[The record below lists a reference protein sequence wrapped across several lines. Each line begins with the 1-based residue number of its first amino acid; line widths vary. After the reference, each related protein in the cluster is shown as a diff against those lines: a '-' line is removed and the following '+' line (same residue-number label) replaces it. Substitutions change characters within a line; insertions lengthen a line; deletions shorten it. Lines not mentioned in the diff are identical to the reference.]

1 MSSES
6 VIIVPSPST
15 WYLKMS
21 FTKNVIYI
29 SLESSSFI
37 NSEQLVDVGKLECFE
52 NDYATLIT

>member
-1 MSSES
+1 
-6 VIIVPSPST
+6 
-15 WYLKMS
+15 MS

-52 NDYATLIT
+52 NDYVTLIT